1 MRRKMRR
8 REEEHENHERWAIP
22 YGDLLT
28 LLLAFFVVMYSISSV
43 NAGKY
48 RVLSDS
54 LYAAFR
60 GEPRTLEPI
69 QVGHKRQGSGA
80 DIRVSIVQQATLK
93 GQPRSLLAP
102 VPLALSTPIPNAPY
116 HDDMPPPGNE
126 NGVKAATGPAHPAD
140 PAQAAEAARSQAA
153 AIMLTKVADDV
164 VKAMSGLI
172 KQNLVMVRRK
182 QYWIEVEIR
191 TDILYPSGSARLA
204 PNAIGIIRRL
214 ADVLARFPN
223 PIRVEGFTDNVP
235 IRTVQFYS
243 NWELSAARAGSVVH
257 VLSDRGVARNRLA
270 VVGFGD
276 QHPVASNATAQ
287 GRNANRRVTV
297 VILSTA
303 GDGHNEPG
311 WVPNTDSSGGTATG
325 QPTADA
331 TTPAATTSATTASAA
346 TTSATVMS
354 ATTTPAT
361 TTPAAAA
368 ANTAVAATA
377 AGATPTT
384 TAPSGTVPAR

>member
-1 MRRKMRR
+1 MRRMKK

-69 QVGHKRQGSGA
+69 EVGHKRVGSGA
-80 DIRVSIVQQATLK
+80 DIRVRIVQQATLK

-102 VPLALSTPIPNAPY
+102 VPLAISTPIPNSPF
-116 HDDMPPPGNE
+116 HDEVPPPGNE
-126 NGVKAATGPAHPAD
+126 SGVKAATGPAHPAD
-140 PAQAAEAARSQAA
+140 AAQAAKAQAA
-153 AIMLTKVADDV
+153 AIMLNRVADDV
-164 VKAMSGLI
+164 VKAMSGLVR
-172 KQNLVMVRRK
+172 QNLVVVRRK

-191 TDILYPSGSARLA
+191 TDILFPSGSARLA
-204 PNAIGIIRRL
+204 PSAIGIIRRL

-223 PIRVEGFTDNVP
+223 PVRVEGFTDNVP

-257 VLSDRGVARNRLA
+257 VLSDRGVGRERLA

-276 QHPVASNATAQ
+276 QHPVASNATAE

-303 GDGHNEPG
+303 TDQHEPG
-311 WVPNTDSSGGTATG
+311 WMPNTNSGDGAASG
-325 QPTADA
+325 QPTAAA
-331 TTPAATTSATTASAA
+331 TTVGTAPGPAPAATPGGRPGG
-346 TTSATVMS
+346 
-354 ATTTPAT
+354 TPASG
-361 TTPAAAA
+361 TPA
-368 ANTAVAATA
+368 
-377 AGATPTT
+377 
-384 TAPSGTVPAR
+384 SGTVPAR

>member
-1 MRRKMRR
+1 MRR
-8 REEEHENHERWAIP
+8 RMKRHEEEHENHERWAIP

-69 QVGHKRQGSGA
+69 EVGHKRVGSGA
-80 DIRVSIVQQATLK
+80 DIRVSLVQQAMLK
-93 GQPRSLLAP
+93 GQPRAMLAP
-102 VPLALSTPIPNAPY
+102 VPIAMATPMPNSQTPYQAVPPQGSTS
-116 HDDMPPPGNE
+116 
-126 NGVKAATGPAHPAD
+126 GVKSATGPTHPED
-140 PAQAAEAARSQAA
+140 TEAAARERAA
-153 AIMLTKVADDV
+153 AITLTRVADDV
-164 VKAMSGLI
+164 AKAMSDLVR
-172 KQNLVMVRRK
+172 KNLVVVRRK
-182 QYWIEVEIR
+182 QFWIEVEIR
-191 TDILYPSGSARLA
+191 TDILFPSGSAQLSPKA
-204 PNAIGIIRRL
+204 VDIIRRL

-223 PIRVEGFTDNVP
+223 PVRVEGFTDNVP

-257 VLSDRGVARNRLA
+257 VLSDRGVASDRLA
-270 VVGFGD
+270 VVGFGQ

-303 GDGHNEPG
+303 SDRQNEPG
-311 WVPNTDSSGGTATG
+311 WMPNTDTDGRN
-325 QPTADA
+325 
-331 TTPAATTSATTASAA
+331 
-346 TTSATVMS
+346 
-354 ATTTPAT
+354 TTTEATSDTAAGAMPAG
-361 TTPAAAA
+361 A
-368 ANTAVAATA
+368 AATA
-377 AGATPTT
+377 ATT
-384 TAPSGTVPAR
+384 VSSANASGTLPAR

>member
-1 MRRKMRR
+1 MRRMRR

-60 GEPRTLEPI
+60 GEPRTLEPVE
-69 QVGHKRQGSGA
+69 VGHKRVGSGA
-80 DIRVSIVQQATLK
+80 DIRVSLVQQAILK
-93 GQPRSLLAP
+93 GQPRALLAP
-102 VPLALSTPIPNAPY
+102 VPLAMATPTPNSTAPY
-116 HDDMPPPGNE
+116 HAVPPQGSAE
-126 NGVKAATGPAHPAD
+126 GVKSASGPTHPED
-140 PAQAAEAARSQAA
+140 TQAAARAQAA
-153 AIMLTKVADDV
+153 AIMLNRVADDV
-164 VKAMSGLI
+164 VKAMSGLV
-172 KQNLVMVRRK
+172 KQNLVVVRRK

-204 PNAIGIIRRL
+204 PSAIGIIRRL
-214 ADVLARFPN
+214 AAVLARFPN
-223 PIRVEGFTDNVP
+223 PVRVEGFTDNVP
-235 IRTVQFYS
+235 IRTAQFYS

-257 VLSDRGVARNRLA
+257 VLSDRGVARDRLA
-270 VVGFGD
+270 VVGFGE
-276 QHPVASNATAQ
+276 QHPVASNASAQ

-303 GDGHNEPG
+303 ADQHTEPG
-311 WVPNTDSSGGTATG
+311 WMPNTDSDSGAATG

-331 TTPAATTSATTASAA
+331 AASG
-346 TTSATVMS
+346 
-354 ATTTPAT
+354 
-361 TTPAAAA
+361 
-368 ANTAVAATA
+368 AATA
-377 AGATPTT
+377 APLTGSTPAVAA
-384 TAPSGTVPAR
+384 APGGTLPAR

>member
-1 MRRKMRR
+1 MRR
-8 REEEHENHERWAIP
+8 RKRHEEEHENHERWAIP

-60 GEPRTLEPI
+60 GEPRSLEPI
-69 QVGHKRQGSGA
+69 QVGHKRAGSGA
-80 DIRVSIVQQATLK
+80 DIRVSIVQQAMLK

-102 VPLALSTPIPNAPY
+102 VPLAVSTPIPNAPY

-126 NGVKAATGPAHPAD
+126 NGVRAATGPAHPAD
-140 PAQAAEAARSQAA
+140 DAQAQKTQAAE
-153 AIMLTKVADDV
+153 IMLTHVADDV
-164 VKAMSGLI
+164 ARAMSGLV
-172 KQNLVMVRRK
+172 KKNLVVVRRK
-182 QYWIEVEIR
+182 QSWIEVEIR
-191 TDILYPSGSARLA
+191 TDILFPSGSARLSPSA
-204 PNAIGIIRRL
+204 VDIIRRL

-257 VLSDRGVARNRLA
+257 VLSDRGVARDRLA
-270 VVGFGD
+270 VVGFGE
-276 QHPVASNATAQ
+276 QHPIASNTTAQ

-297 VILSTA
+297 VILSTEA
-303 GDGHNEPG
+303 NP
-311 WVPNTDSSGGTATG
+311 SS
-325 QPTADA
+325 D
-331 TTPAATTSATTASAA
+331 PAALPGSES
-346 TTSATVMS
+346 V
-354 ATTTPAT
+354 
-361 TTPAAAA
+361 A
-368 ANTAVAATA
+368 AN
-377 AGATPTT
+377 
-384 TAPSGTVPAR
+384 GTDRAR

>member
-1 MRRKMRR
+1 MRR
-8 REEEHENHERWAIP
+8 RKKHEEEHENHERWAIP

-69 QVGHKRQGSGA
+69 EVGHKRFGSGA
-80 DIRVSIVQQATLK
+80 DIRMSIVQQATLK

-102 VPLALSTPIPNAPY
+102 VPLGIATPIPNSPY

-126 NGVKAATGPAHPAD
+126 SGVKAATGLAHPAD
-140 PAQAAEAARSQAA
+140 AARAAQARAA
-153 AIMLTKVADDV
+153 AIMLNRVADDV
-164 VKAMSGLI
+164 VKAMSGLV
-172 KQNLVMVRRK
+172 KKNLVVVRRK

-191 TDILYPSGSARLA
+191 TDILFPSGSARLA
-204 PNAIGIIRRL
+204 PSAVNIIRRL

-223 PIRVEGFTDNVP
+223 PVRVEGFTDDVP
-235 IRTVQFYS
+235 IRTFQFYS

-257 VLSDRGVARNRLA
+257 VLADRGVGRNRLA

-276 QHPVASNATAQ
+276 QHPVASNATAE

-303 GDGHNEPG
+303 PG
-311 WVPNTDSSGGTATG
+311 NSS
-325 QPTADA
+325 D
-331 TTPAATTSATTASAA
+331 PAGLTNSSL
-346 TTSATVMS
+346 
-354 ATTTPAT
+354 
-361 TTPAAAA
+361 A
-368 ANTAVAATA
+368 AN
-377 AGATPTT
+377 
-384 TAPSGTVPAR
+384 GTVPAR

>member
-1 MRRKMRR
+1 VRR
-8 REEEHENHERWAIP
+8 RIRRHQEEHENHERWAIP

-69 QVGHKRQGSGA
+69 EVGHKRVGSGA

-102 VPLALSTPIPNAPY
+102 VPLAISTPIPNEPY

-126 NGVKAATGPAHPAD
+126 TGVKAATGLAHPAD
-140 PAQAAEAARSQAA
+140 TAQAAQSRAA
-153 AIMLTKVADDV
+153 AVMLKKVADDV
-164 VKAMSGLI
+164 VKAMSGLV
-172 KQNLVMVRRK
+172 KKNLVVVKRK

-191 TDILYPSGSARLA
+191 TDILFPSGSARLSPSA
-204 PNAIGIIRRL
+204 VDIIRRL
-214 ADVLARFPN
+214 AAVLARFPN
-223 PIRVEGFTDNVP
+223 PVRVEGFTDDVP
-235 IRTVQFYS
+235 IRTQQFFS
-243 NWELSAARAGSVVH
+243 NWELSAARAASVVH
-257 VLSDRGVARNRLA
+257 VFSDGGVESDRLA

-276 QHPVASNATAQ
+276 QHPVASNATSQ
-287 GRNANRRVTV
+287 GRNANRRVSV

-303 GDGHNEPG
+303 PGSPTDPSWLPNNNGAVANDSAAPVDGTPPAN
-311 WVPNTDSSGGTATG
+311 GTA
-325 QPTADA
+325 
-331 TTPAATTSATTASAA
+331 AAH
-346 TTSATVMS
+346 
-354 ATTTPAT
+354 
-361 TTPAAAA
+361 
-368 ANTAVAATA
+368 
-377 AGATPTT
+377 
-384 TAPSGTVPAR
+384 GTVPAR

>member
-1 MRRKMRR
+1 VRRRIRK

-60 GEPRTLEPI
+60 GQPRTLEPI
-69 QVGHKRQGSGA
+69 QVGHKRVGSGA

-116 HDDMPPPGNE
+116 HDDAPPPGNAS
-126 NGVKAATGPAHPAD
+126 GVKAATGIAHPAD
-140 PAQAAEAARSQAA
+140 LAQAARDRAA
-153 AIMLTKVADDV
+153 AVMLKKVADDV
-164 VKAMSGLI
+164 VKAMSGLV
-172 KQNLVMVRRK
+172 KKKLVLVQRK
-182 QYWIEVEIR
+182 QYWVEVEIR
-191 TDILYPSGSARLA
+191 TDILFPSGSARLA
-204 PNAIGIIRRL
+204 PSAVDIIRRL
-214 ADVLARFPN
+214 AAVLARFPN

-235 IRTVQFYS
+235 IRTVQFFS
-243 NWELSAARAGSVVH
+243 NWELSAARAASVVH
-257 VLSDRGVARNRLA
+257 VFSDHGVASGRLA

-276 QHPVASNATAQ
+276 QHPVASNATVQ

-303 GDGHNEPG
+303 PG
-311 WVPNTDSSGGTATG
+311 SPTDPSWLPNND
-325 QPTADA
+325 P
-331 TTPAATTSATTASAA
+331 
-346 TTSATVMS
+346 
-354 ATTTPAT
+354 
-361 TTPAAAA
+361 
-368 ANTAVAATA
+368 VAAH
-377 AGATPTT
+377 
-384 TAPSGTVPAR
+384 GTGPGHGTLPAR

>member
-1 MRRKMRR
+1 MSRKRKK

-60 GEPRTLEPI
+60 GQPRTLSPI
-69 QVGHKRQGSGA
+69 EVGHKRVGSGA

-93 GQPRSLLAP
+93 GQPRTLLDA
-102 VPLALSTPIPNAPY
+102 VPLDISTPIPNEPY

-126 NGVKAATGPAHPAD
+126 AGVKAATGPARLDSAHAAQ
-140 PAQAAEAARSQAA
+140 AQAAAV
-153 AIMLTKVADDV
+153 MLNKVADDV
-164 VKAMSGLI
+164 TRALSGLV
-172 KQNLVMVRRK
+172 KKKLVMVKRK

-191 TDILYPSGSARLA
+191 TDILFPSGSARLA
-204 PNAIGIIRRL
+204 PNAVAIIRRL
-214 ADVLARFPN
+214 AAVLARFPN
-223 PIRVEGFTDNVP
+223 PIRVEGFTDDVP
-235 IRTVQFYS
+235 IRTVQFFS
-243 NWELSAARAGSVVH
+243 NWELSAARAASVVH
-257 VLSDRGVARNRLA
+257 VFSDRGVAPERLA

-287 GRNANRRVTV
+287 GRNANRRVSV

-303 GDGHNEPG
+303 PG
-311 WVPNTDSSGGTATG
+311 SRSDPSWMPSSGT
-325 QPTADA
+325 TADA
-331 TTPAATTSATTASAA
+331 
-346 TTSATVMS
+346 
-354 ATTTPAT
+354 
-361 TTPAAAA
+361 
-368 ANTAVAATA
+368 
-377 AGATPTT
+377 
-384 TAPSGTVPAR
+384 GTVRAP

>member
-1 MRRKMRR
+1 MRRKRR
-8 REEEHENHERWAIP
+8 HEEEHENHERWAIP

-60 GEPRTLEPI
+60 GEPRSLEPI
-69 QVGHKRQGSGA
+69 QVGHKRAGSGA

-102 VPLALSTPIPNAPY
+102 VPLAVATPVPNSSY
-116 HDDMPPPGNE
+116 HDDTPPAGNE
-126 NGVKAATGPAHPAD
+126 NGVKAATGPATAAD
-140 PAQAAEAARSQAA
+140 AERAERAHAA
-153 AIMLTKVADDV
+153 AIMLTHVADDV
-164 VKAMSGLI
+164 AKAMSGLV
-172 KQNLVMVRRK
+172 KENLVVVRRNK
-182 QYWIEVEIR
+182 SWIEVEIR
-191 TDILYPSGSARLA
+191 TDILYPSGSARLSPSA
-204 PNAIGIIRRL
+204 VDIIRRL

-223 PIRVEGFTDNVP
+223 PVRVEGFTDDVP

-257 VLSDRGVARNRLA
+257 VLSDRGVASDRLA

-276 QHPVASNATAQ
+276 QHPVASNTSSQ

-297 VILSTA
+297 VILSTESNA
-303 GDGHNEPG
+303 
-311 WVPNTDSSGGTATG
+311 SS
-325 QPTADA
+325 D
-331 TTPAATTSATTASAA
+331 PAAIPGSQS
-346 TTSATVMS
+346 V
-354 ATTTPAT
+354 
-361 TTPAAAA
+361 A
-368 ANTAVAATA
+368 AN
-377 AGATPTT
+377 
-384 TAPSGTVPAR
+384 GTDPAQ

>member
-1 MRRKMRR
+1 MRRKRR
-8 REEEHENHERWAIP
+8 HDEEHENHERWAIP

-69 QVGHKRQGSGA
+69 EVGHKRVGSGA

-102 VPLALSTPIPNAPY
+102 VPLAISTPIPNAPY
-116 HDDMPPPGNE
+116 HGDIPPPGNE
-126 NGVKAATGPAHPAD
+126 TGVRAATGPVHPAD
-140 PAQAAEAARSQAA
+140 AAQAAKAQEA
-153 AIMLTKVADDV
+153 AIMLKRVADDV
-164 VKAMSGLI
+164 VKAMAGLV
-172 KQNLVMVRRK
+172 KKNLVVVRRK

-191 TDILYPSGSARLA
+191 TDILFPSGSARLA
-204 PNAIGIIRRL
+204 PSAVDIIRRL
-214 ADVLARFPN
+214 ADVVARFPN
-223 PIRVEGFTDNVP
+223 PVRVEGFTDNVP
-235 IRTVQFYS
+235 IRTLQFYS

-257 VLSDRGVARNRLA
+257 VLSDRGVARDRLA

-303 GDGHNEPG
+303 PG
-311 WVPNTDSSGGTATG
+311 TPSDPSWVPNSS
-325 QPTADA
+325 
-331 TTPAATTSATTASAA
+331 SVAS
-346 TTSATVMS
+346 T
-354 ATTTPAT
+354 
-361 TTPAAAA
+361 
-368 ANTAVAATA
+368 
-377 AGATPTT
+377 
-384 TAPSGTVPAR
+384 GTVPAR